1 MDSINDLLNSLS
13 PEDMQKLKSVA
24 ANLTSGNSQQAT
36 QQNNNSADLSALNS
50 MLSGGAGSLLGTIAA
65 SLGKDNEKT
74 AFLKALSPLLSD
86 DRRQRVAEAVKFLR
100 LMDSLPL
107 LKGLLK

>member
-1 MDSINDLLNSLS
+1 MDSINELLNSLS
-13 PEDMQKLKSVA
+13 PDDMQKLQSVA
-24 ANLTSGNSQQAT
+24 SSLGGNTAGAQNLG
-36 QQNNNSADLSALNS
+36 SALS
-50 MLSGGAGSLLGTIAA
+50 STPEGLLGTITA

-74 AFLKALSPLLSD
+74 AFLKALRPLLSEERKQKVD
-86 DRRQRVAEAVKFLR
+86 EAVKFLR

>member
-1 MDSINDLLNSLS
+1 MDSINDLLNSIS

-24 ANLTSGNSQQAT
+24 ANLGSGGSARTEPVNNS
-36 QQNNNSADLSALNS
+36 SADLSSLNS
-50 MLSGGAGSLLGTIAA
+50 MLSGGAGNLLGTIAA

-74 AFLKALSPLLSD
+74 AFLKALRPLLSD
-86 DRRQRVAEAVKFLR
+86 ERRQKVDEAVKFLR